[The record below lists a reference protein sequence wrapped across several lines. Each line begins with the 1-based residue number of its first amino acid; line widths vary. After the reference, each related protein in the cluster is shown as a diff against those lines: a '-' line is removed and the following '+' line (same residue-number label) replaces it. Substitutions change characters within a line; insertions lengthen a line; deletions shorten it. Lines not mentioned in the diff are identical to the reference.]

1 MLGGGTDA
9 SGHACENETKTM
21 RRTRFVMVTVAVSAV
36 LAALVRQSFPY
47 PSYLPKAR
55 KYGARDCSFCH
66 ADAAGGNSW
75 NARGRWLIREKE
87 RRRADDIDA
96 DWLADYKPE
105 SSDNEVAPKKT
116 FPDTPDRSTSVK
128 ADDVD
133 DVHAQWL
140 ALQQSPDRERLS
152 RMIADDFLATTSEG
166 MTLDREQTLT
176 RILQTKLESLRAE
189 DVVVR
194 YFGSAAVITSRWVV
208 TPAENSARRTAYR
221 STEVWVKRQQ
231 QWQIVSLHLT
241 EMR

>member
-1 MLGGGTDA
+1 
-9 SGHACENETKTM
+9 M
-21 RRTRFVMVTVAVSAV
+21 RRTRSLMITVTVSAMLV
-36 LAALVRQSFPY
+36 ALVRHSFSY
-47 PSYLPKAR
+47 PAYLPKAR

-87 RRRADDIDA
+87 RRRAENIDA
-96 DWLADYKPE
+96 DWLADYTPE
-105 SSDNEVAPKKT
+105 SSDSEVSPEKT
-116 FPDTPDRSTSVK
+116 FTDTPDRSASFK

-140 ALQQSPDRERLS
+140 ALQQTPDRERLS

-166 MTLDREQTLT
+166 TTLDRQQTLT

-194 YFGSAAVITSRWVV
+194 YFGSVAVITSRWVV
-208 TPAENSARRTAYR
+208 TPAGESAGRSTAYR
-221 STEVWVKRQQ
+221 ATEVWVKRPQ

-241 EMR
+241 EVR